1 MITITKEAYIE
12 GVNPSISLSDV
23 PEGNYEIVI
32 VLQPLNLLRRNHAS
46 MLPNSI
52 RKHPTGNHG
61 SFSFAKRWLVCRA
74 KPNVPFVR

>member
-32 VLQPLNLLRRNHAS
+32 VLQPLKAVKRRSAGFSKAS
-46 MLPNSI
+46 FNN
-52 RKHPTGNHG
+52 KE
-61 SFSFAKRWLVCRA
+61 K
-74 KPNVPFVR
+74 